1 MISFI
6 IIGRNEGWKLSKCI
20 ESVFDMIKAN
30 NLKAFEIIYVDSDS
44 KDDSIV
50 RAKRFEEVRIIK
62 IAGQINAAVARNV
75 GANHAKGDV
84 FFFIDGDM
92 EIIPSFLSLV
102 YDEESGLK
110 QEFISGQFIDYE
122 YDYNGNL
129 LNKHS
134 LQNKNQ
140 SDKKEF
146 TVGGLFII
154 ASKAWYSIGGMKNKL
169 RRSQDIDLAIRLA
182 SKGIFL
188 LRKKELLAI
197 HHTIPYNDLRRSW
210 QMLLNGSEFYRATLL
225 RDNFSIKYQWIL
237 FFRENYSSIF
247 LSLNF
252 IILLIVALPF
262 YMLIPYFL
270 LILARA
276 FKPNSKSTYLKSGN
290 KLLYFLVRDIST
302 WYAFLFFWP
311 SSKKVFTIQEI

>member
-44 KDDSIV
+44 NDDSIV
-50 RAKRFEEVRIIK
+50 RAKRFEEIRIIK

-92 EIIPSFLSLV
+92 EIIPSFLPLI
-102 YDEESGLK
+102 YDEESGL
-110 QEFISGQFIDYE
+110 QQDFISGQFIDYE
-122 YDYNGNL
+122 YDYSGKL
-129 LNKHS
+129 IKKHS
-134 LQNKNQ
+134 LRNKNK

-146 TVGGLFII
+146 TVGGLFLLS
-154 ASKAWYSIGGMKNKL
+154 AKVWYSVGGMKNKY

-182 SKGIFL
+182 GNGISL

-210 QMLLNGSEFYRATLL
+210 QMLLNGSELYRAVLL

-247 LSLNF
+247 LFLNL
-252 IILLIVALPF
+252 IILLIVALPI

-270 LILARA
+270 LIFARA
-276 FKPNSKSTYLKSGN
+276 FKPNSKSTYLKSAN
-290 KLLYFLVRDIST
+290 KFLYFLARDIST
-302 WYAFLFFWP
+302 WYALFFFWP
-311 SSKKVFTIQEI
+311 SSKKVFAIHNI